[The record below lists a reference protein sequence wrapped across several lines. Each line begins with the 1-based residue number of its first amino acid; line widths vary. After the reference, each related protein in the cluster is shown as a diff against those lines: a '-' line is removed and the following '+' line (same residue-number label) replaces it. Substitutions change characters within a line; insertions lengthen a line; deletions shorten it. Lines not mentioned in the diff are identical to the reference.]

1 MSTLGASIIHV
12 VVDEAFN
19 YSTERDV
26 LEIVEDQLD
35 GLVVCDG
42 DFEPIFCTQKARE
55 LMKVDM
61 DEDVTQVKLRKK
73 RSIKTFKNVVGSLK
87 DG

>member
-1 MSTLGASIIHV
+1 VLLNVLMSTLGASLIHV

-42 DFEPIFCTQKARE
+42 DFEPIFCTSKAR
-55 LMKVDM
+55 V
-61 DEDVTQVKLRKK
+61 
-73 RSIKTFKNVVGSLK
+73 
-87 DG
+87 

>member
-1 MSTLGASIIHV
+1 
-12 VVDEAFN
+12 
-19 YSTERDV
+19 
-26 LEIVEDQLD
+26 
-35 GLVVCDG
+35 
-42 DFEPIFCTQKARE
+42 
-55 LMKVDM
+55 MKVEK